1 MVTVPSI
8 LGILFFR
15 DFPPSPP
22 SSSSGAERDDF
33 LSSIRGVVR
42 QGPFIV
48 LLCTI
53 SPGYNLFILLLFYC
67 PCCCSCSCV
76 YYFSKKKKNRIWCCD
91 CCLFSCRRFSSWPGL
106 SSLLPPLSS
115 LFLSFYLF
123 FFFFFFFRVTQKN
136 YQDWWEWCWC

>member
-8 LGILFFR
+8 LGILLFR

-22 SSSSGAERDDF
+22 SSSAGAERDDF

-53 SPGYNLFILLLFYC
+53 SPGYYDYLFHLFIFIQYIF
-67 PCCCSCSCV
+67 V
-76 YYFSKKKKNRIWCCD
+76 YYCTF
-91 CCLFSCRRFSSWPGL
+91 
-106 SSLLPPLSS
+106 
-115 LFLSFYLF
+115 SFY
-123 FFFFFFFRVTQKN
+123 
-136 YQDWWEWCWC
+136 YYD